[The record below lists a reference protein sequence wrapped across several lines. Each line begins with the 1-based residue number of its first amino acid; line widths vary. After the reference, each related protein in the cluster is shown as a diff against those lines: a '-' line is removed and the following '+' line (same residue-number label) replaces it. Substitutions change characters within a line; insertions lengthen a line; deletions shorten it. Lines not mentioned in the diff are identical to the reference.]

1 MPALGWLKRVEVT
14 YPGGPPS
21 CDVRVSL
28 VISDREVDEL
38 FIPAGQETA
47 ELQYVG
53 GYKLSK
59 GETYSMK
66 RQSVGDA
73 SIGDVYDAVVK
84 FEFEFGVAVGGRKRA
99 SLSIK
104 DE

>member
-1 MPALGWLKRVEVT
+1 
-14 YPGGPPS
+14 
-21 CDVRVSL
+21 
-28 VISDREVDEL
+28 L

-53 GYKLSK
+53 GYNLSK

-84 FEFEFGVAVGGRKRA
+84 FEFEF
-99 SLSIK
+99 
-104 DE
+104 